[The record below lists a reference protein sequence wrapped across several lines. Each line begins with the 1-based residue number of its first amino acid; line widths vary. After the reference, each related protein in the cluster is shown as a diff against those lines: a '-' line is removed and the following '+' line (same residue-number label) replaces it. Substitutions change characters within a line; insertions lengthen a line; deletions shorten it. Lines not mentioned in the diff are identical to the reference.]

1 LDALLKEENE
11 MPFKIFS
18 EISQAAHKLKV
29 IEGVAS
35 DVAEKVRRVFHA
47 GDADIIEDLNRLTHD
62 GGVEATIY
70 ATYGYRQNGK
80 WVIPLRGRVHQKRV
94 LPDDLIAGIV
104 AKHIHCEHP
113 DMSTLVSRSMH
124 FTDDSR
130 SNQAVAIE
138 FDSDPDKER
147 YDFPRS
153 DLNGLIEREIELSEE
168 KAQRLLAAQG
178 ADHWLAFKVVSESHS
193 GSGRIRLI
201 APEGV
206 SVVTDIDDTI
216 KVSLIPGDKDEVL
229 RRTLCRD
236 FEAVEGM
243 AKKYRESWPDAAFHY
258 VSGGPWQLYTPLRD
272 FLIEGAGGFP
282 EGSFHLTYHPKNFL
296 AEDTR
301 EILIETIAGSLGNTF
316 SHKVKTIRTLMQ
328 RFPLRSFVLVGDS
341 GEVDPEV
348 YRQIKDEFPGRVQE
362 IWIRDVLNDDRVNSY
377 RLKGMNVIKVEP
389 VVCATIHHY
398 QKLSIRFQEVYNRPY
413 ARNMTPPCGQANGQA

>member
-1 LDALLKEENE
+1 

-18 EISQAAHKLKV
+18 EISKAADRLKV
-29 IEGVAS
+29 LEGMAS
-35 DVAEKVRRVFHA
+35 DVAEKVSRVFHA
-47 GDADIIEDLNRLTHD
+47 GEAGIIEDVNRLTHD
-62 GGVEATIY
+62 GEIEATIY
-70 ATYGYRQNGK
+70 ASYGYRQNGK
-80 WVIPLRGRVHQKRV
+80 WIIPLRGRVQQKRK

-104 AKHIHCEHP
+104 AKHIHCDHP
-113 DMSTLVSRSMH
+113 DLGTLISRSRH

-130 SNQAVAIE
+130 SNQAVTIE
-138 FDSDPDKER
+138 FNSDPDKER

-168 KAQRLLAAQG
+168 KAQRLLEAQG
-178 ADHWLAFKVVSESHS
+178 ASHWLAFKVVSENHS
-193 GSGRIRLI
+193 GSGRLRLI
-201 APEGV
+201 EPEGV

-216 KVSLIPGDKDEVL
+216 KVTIVPGDKDEVL
-229 RRTLCRD
+229 KRTLCRD

-243 AKKYRESWPDAAFHY
+243 AKKYKESWPEASFHY
-258 VSGGPWQLYTPLRD
+258 VSGGPWQLYTPLHD

-282 EGSFHLTYHPKNFL
+282 DGSFHLTYHPKNFL

-348 YRQIKDEFPGRVQE
+348 YRQIKEEFPGRVEE
-362 IWIRDVLNDDRVNSY
+362 IWIRDALNDDVVNSY
-377 RLKGMNVIKVEP
+377 RLKGMKVIKVEP
-389 VVCATIHHY
+389 VICATSHHY
-398 QKLSIRFQEVYNRPY
+398 KKLSIRLQEVYDRPY
-413 ARNMTPPCGQANGQA
+413 ARNTASPCGQETGQD